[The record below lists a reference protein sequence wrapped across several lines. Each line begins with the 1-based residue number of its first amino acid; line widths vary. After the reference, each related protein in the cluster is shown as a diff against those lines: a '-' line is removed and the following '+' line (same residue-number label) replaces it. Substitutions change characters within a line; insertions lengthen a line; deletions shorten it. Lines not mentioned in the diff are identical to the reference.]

1 MGNWCKF
8 FCLHLFLLFS
18 LGYSQLQYVTR
29 TSYYSVSEVQQE
41 LESLVAEY
49 PSLLELGSIGE
60 SQRGVNMPYVI
71 LTNKNSSVEYKP
83 RHVLSAG
90 IHGNESIS
98 IQAAMGFLNFVLWNY
113 KNSLELQQ
121 ILEESEIVILPVMN
135 PDGTNND
142 VRTNAQGVDPNR
154 NFGWQQGY
162 DNDVSYPFD
171 FIESKNY
178 RALAMEKP
186 WYTDVEYHGGTIWVI
201 IPMWFKPN
209 TPGLFSTNFNDLADI
224 YCEGF
229 DDRYGSSYMSG
240 KYGSGLNYTMP
251 GVSAEYA
258 YASYGSNSMVVELAH
273 NKQPSGQI
281 VADITNGNIDGYL
294 DLILHSHQG
303 LAGKVIDEVTEEPL
317 YARIVVEDYG
327 VPVYTDDSTGVF
339 HKFLT
344 DFGHGDYKVNIY
356 ANGYE
361 PLETTI
367 TVTSEDGFYFE
378 TFSLRRAEEQVK
390 AAMRID
396 VIREES
402 GDYGHHTYNMLLPN
416 DGKAFELRGNSY
428 GGVVV
433 LDMGETISDSEGF
446 DLIVHMEN
454 EREYEVS
461 LSENIDNIE
470 KQSNEY
476 PYTLNGTDSVDF
488 SEIQEGKAVRFIKI
502 SARTT
507 LEIDAV
513 TTILKKETPSSSSS
527 LDISSSEESSSSSE
541 EYSSIVQ
548 SSSELWESSSS
559 EIESSSSS
567 EELLWSS
574 SEEESSSSQQAVIT
588 LVRGDSNLKL
598 KVQSIWGG
606 ETSIILH
613 GLEDGERFV
622 EIFDLNGKR
631 VKSFLTRKNI
641 LQPRILG
648 LKRKLYIL
656 KVR

>member
-8 FCLHLFLLFS
+8 FCLKLILLFS
-18 LGYSQLQYVTR
+18 TGYSQLQYVTR
-29 TSYYSVSEVQQE
+29 TSYYSVQEVQQE
-41 LESLVAEY
+41 LERLASEY
-49 PSLLELGSIGE
+49 PSLVELGSMGE

-90 IHGNESIS
+90 IHGNESIG

-113 KNSLELQQ
+113 ETSLELQK

-135 PDGTNND
+135 PDGTNSD

-162 DNDVSYPFD
+162 ANDVSYPFE
-171 FIESKNY
+171 FIESRNY
-178 RALAMEKP
+178 RKLAMEKP

-209 TPGLFSTNFNDLADI
+209 TSGLFSDNFNNLADT

-240 KYGSGLNYTMP
+240 KYGSGLSYTMP

-258 YASYGSNSMVVELAH
+258 YASYGSNSMVIELAH

-281 VADITNGNIDGYL
+281 VADITNGSIDGYL
-294 DLILHSHQG
+294 GLILHSHQG
-303 LAGKVIDEVTEEPL
+303 LAGKIVDELTGQPL
-317 YARIVVEDYG
+317 YARIEVEGYG
-327 VPVYTDDSTGVF
+327 VAVYTDVSTGVF

-344 DFGHGDYKVNIY
+344 EYGHGDYKLRIF
-356 ANGYE
+356 ANGYK
-361 PLETTI
+361 PLETI
-367 TVTSEDGFYFE
+367 VTVTSEDGFYFE
-378 TFSLRRAEEQVK
+378 TFSMERSEDQVK

-402 GDYGHHTYNMLLPN
+402 GDYGHHTYNMLLLD
-416 DGKAFELRGNSY
+416 DGKAFELRGNYY
-428 GGVVV
+428 GGAVV
-433 LDMGETISDSEGF
+433 LDMGETMSDTEGF
-446 DLIVHMEN
+446 DLVIHMEN
-454 EREYEVS
+454 NRDYAVS
-461 LSENIDNIE
+461 LSKDIDDIE
-470 KQSNEY
+470 KISNKY

-488 SEIQEGKAVRFIKI
+488 SEIQDGKVVRFIKI

-513 TTILKKETPSSSSS
+513 TTTVKKLKLSSSSFPKT
-527 LDISSSEESSSSSE
+527 SSSSESSSS
-541 EYSSIVQ
+541 VLHM
-548 SSSELWESSSS
+548 SSSELWGSSSS
-559 EIESSSSS
+559 ELETGSSSI
-567 EELLWSS
+567 EIHMSS
-574 SEEESSSSQQAVIT
+574 SLIESSSSQQAVIT
-588 LVRGDSNLKL
+588 SITDRPYSKAKVRT
-598 KVQSIWGG
+598 IYGG
-606 ETSIILH
+606 SSPVFIHNPE
-613 GLEDGERFV
+613 EGEHFV

-631 VKSFLTRKNI
+631 VKSFLTTGDVI
-641 LQPRILG
+641 QPHLLG